1 MTPQDNA
8 LIELL
13 GDHHRA
19 SRRKSKLTRRI
30 LLQRTG
36 RKGRRS
42 FLPAFTA
49 LYLLHGKFLLCQ
61 IIRQCLRLCL
71 AVQGEF
77 LAVCMGHLGDKGVL
91 ILFQLRL
98 DCPVLLG
105 LKGLDLA
112 LTIADQAYC
121 DRLDTSGRK
130 PLAHLAPEER

>member
-1 MTPQDNA
+1 MTPQNNA

-19 SRRKSKLTRRI
+19 SRRKSKLARRI
-30 LLQRTG
+30 LLQGAG

-42 FLPAFTA
+42 FLPALTP
-49 LYLLHGKFLLCQ
+49 LDLLHGKFLLCQ

-77 LAVCMGHLGDKGVL
+77 LAVCMCHLGDKGVL
-91 ILFQLRL
+91 ILFQFRL
-98 DCPVLLG
+98 DCPVLLR

-112 LTIADQAYC
+112 LTIADQAYR
-121 DRLDTSGRK
+121 DRLDASGRK
-130 PLAHLAPEER
+130 PLAHLTPEER

>member
-1 MTPQDNA
+1 MTPQNNA

-42 FLPAFTA
+42 FFPALTA
-49 LYLLHGKFLLCQ
+49 LDLLHGKFLLCQ
-61 IIRQCLRLCL
+61 IIRQCLRLCFT
-71 AVQGEF
+71 VQGEL
-77 LAVCMGHLGDKGVL
+77 LAARMGHLSDKGVL
-91 ILFQLRL
+91 LLFQLRL
-98 DCPVLLG
+98 DRPVLLG

-112 LTIADQAYC
+112 LTVADQAYC
-121 DRLDTSGRK
+121 DRLDASGRK

>member
-1 MTPQDNA
+1 MTPQNNA

-42 FLPAFTA
+42 FLPALTA
-49 LYLLHGKFLLCQ
+49 LDLLHGKFLLCQ

-77 LAVCMGHLGDKGVL
+77 LAVRMGHLGDKGVL